1 MATGE
6 GLAALDPEVVAST
19 AAGLRRWISSEA
31 CQRPTGAIA
40 AWYDLDASR
49 RSYDY
54 PEIGG
59 YALTFLAGQAALS
72 KRESAA
78 GRRCA
83 EWLVARVRARNFAAR
98 DRWDNDAIYLFDL
111 GMIASGLLSFG
122 RRVQDSRFIAAGLE
136 LVGFVGDETGS
147 VSSISPISARGHH
160 SERRTW
166 SSRGRAHLAKIVQAF
181 LFANEFNIGAERGHP
196 ELLIE
201 SVKSLQADDGRIQTD
216 PDQTTTM
223 LHPHLYAAEG
233 LWIWGSARGEDDSLE
248 RAWAA
253 VQWVWSQQLESG
265 GFPRSVPDPPRGGL
279 TDEQSD
285 VTAQAVRLALVLGLR
300 SPAVDRAVARMIEL
314 TREHK
319 EALGI
324 VYQPGSRDVHL
335 NTWATLFAAQAL
347 NVAIPNSPLISW
359 RQLV

>member
-6 GLAALDPEVVAST
+6 GLAALDPEIVAAT
-19 AAGLRRWISSEA
+19 AAGLRRWVPSGG
-31 CQRPTGAIA
+31 CQKPTGAIA
-40 AWYDLDASR
+40 AWYDLDAGR

-59 YALTFLAGQAALS
+59 YALTFLAGQAPLS

-78 GRRCA
+78 GHRCA

-98 DRWDNDAIYLFDL
+98 DGWDNHAIYLFDL
-111 GMIASGLLSFG
+111 AMIASGLLSFG
-122 RRVQDSRFIAAGLE
+122 RHVQDSRFIAAGLE
-136 LVGFVGDETGS
+136 LVGFLGDETGS

-160 SERRTW
+160 SKRRTW

-181 LFANEFNIGAERGHP
+181 LFANDNIDAERVHP

-233 LWIWGSARGEDDSLE
+233 LWMWGAACGEDDSLE
-248 RAWAA
+248 RARAA

-265 GFPRSVPDPPRGGL
+265 GFPRSV
-279 TDEQSD
+279 TDARRRDLSVEQSD
-285 VTAQAVRLALVLGLR
+285 VTAQAVRLALVLGLP
-300 SPAVDRAVARMIEL
+300 SPGVDRAVVRMIEL
-314 TREHK
+314 THEC
-319 EALGI
+319 EGAIGI
-324 VYQPGSRDVHL
+324 VYQPGSREVHL

-347 NVAIPNSPLISW
+347 TMAIPNSPVISW
-359 RQLV
+359 QQLV